1 MTDVATKTKV
11 PDLAAREKA
20 LALYEAHHKAFN
32 AEADADKSISN
43 EAYAA
48 LEKAEKDTAQAVDDF
63 GLHVMT
69 NNKVEPIRCPMCKC
83 QLLEEDLE

>member
-1 MTDVATKTKV
+1 MTAMR
-11 PDLAAREKA
+11 DLATREKA

-32 AEADADKSISN
+32 AEADADANITN

-48 LEKAEKDTAQAVDDF
+48 LEKAEKDAAQAVEDF

-83 QLLEEDLE
+83 QLLEEDLEA